1 MQTWDEAVQVAKA
14 LQAIDWDPATPGQ
27 KMGVCFHKPL
37 ASQMGNYTTSYL
49 LLSIL
54 GSMTQYRG
62 VSQGLLLDPQ
72 TLAPL
77 VSESKSQQG
86 THGLK

>member
-1 MQTWDEAVQVAKA
+1 MQTWDEAVQVAKTLHA
-14 LQAIDWDPATPGQ
+14 VDWDQATPGS

-37 ASQMGNYTTSYL
+37 ASQMGTYTTSYL

-54 GSMTQYRG
+54 GSMTQYKS
-62 VSQGLLLDPQ
+62 VSQGLLLDPL

-77 VSESKSQQG
+77 VS
-86 THGLK
+86 GLGLLQL

>member
-1 MQTWDEAVQVAKA
+1 MQTWDEAIQVAKTLHA
-14 LQAIDWDPATPGQ
+14 VDWDPATPGS

-37 ASQMGNYTTSYL
+37 ASQMGNYTTSYM

-54 GSMTQYRG
+54 GSMTQHRG

-77 VSESKSQQG
+77 VSESRLQQG
-86 THGLK
+86 TQGLE